1 MFQSRFLKLLCLPYG
16 NQVQLTPEMR
26 ALESSEEERL
36 KEGSPNSGGAPA
48 MIAAPFT
55 TRHTQ
60 LQGDGQWERQ
70 QETSKSRLQC

>member
-1 MFQSRFLKLLCLPYG
+1 M
-16 NQVQLTPEMR
+16 
-26 ALESSEEERL
+26 LESSEEEGL

-55 TRHTQ
+55 HHTQ